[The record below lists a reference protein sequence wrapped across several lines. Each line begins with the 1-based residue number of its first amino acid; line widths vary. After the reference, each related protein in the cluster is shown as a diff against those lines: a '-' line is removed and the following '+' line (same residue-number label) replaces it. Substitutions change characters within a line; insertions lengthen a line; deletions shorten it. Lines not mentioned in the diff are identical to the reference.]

1 MKETTI
7 GIDLLKVIFRW
18 RKLFLIVIL
27 LSVTVSV
34 IITSPAFMPPLYK
47 SETIIYPP
55 ATYSTKAL
63 AEFDLRLG
71 ADKDI
76 DEHIQMLKSGILR
89 DSIIKKYNLL
99 EHYSIDPNS
108 TSKRADLHAI
118 YDDRV
123 KIERTRY
130 NSISVTVYDTDP
142 EVAAKIAA
150 DIVKTGDDVKGYII
164 KQNLRIAYRTVEKEY
179 YDKIREFDA
188 MGAEIKLF
196 TAGEI
201 KTDAFD
207 ALNKNTT
214 EKLNNQ
220 LELRNAIKRAQGKS
234 NKPLLD
240 LLYNYEAKWNAL
252 NELQESM
259 TIATAKLNNK
269 INSSYIVTPA
279 EIADRK
285 SSPLRSVIIIV
296 ATLGSLLVALLI
308 TIAIENLSRI
318 RETLNS

>member
-1 MKETTI
+1 MKESTI
-7 GIDLLKVIFRW
+7 GIDILKIMIRW
-18 RKLFLIVIL
+18 RKLLFIVTL
-27 LSVTVSV
+27 LSAVLSV
-34 IITSPAFMPPLYK
+34 IFTAPRYMPPLYK

-89 DSIIKKYNLL
+89 DSIIEKYDLL
-99 EHYSIDPNS
+99 HHYSIDPS
-108 TSKRADLHAI
+108 SSSKRADLHSI
-118 YDDRV
+118 YEDRV

-130 NSISVTVYDTDP
+130 NSISVKVYDTDP
-142 EVAAKIAA
+142 EIAAKIAT

-164 KQNLRIAYRTVEKEY
+164 KQNLRIAYGTVEKEY

-188 MGAEIKLF
+188 MSAEIKAF

-207 ALNKNTT
+207 VLNKNTT

-220 LELRNAIKRAQGKS
+220 LELRNAIKKTQGKS

-279 EIADRK
+279 EVADRK
-285 SSPLRSVIIIV
+285 SSPMRSIIILV
-296 ATLGSLLVALLI
+296 TTLGSFLVALLI
-308 TIAIENLSRI
+308 AIGLENFAQLK
-318 RETLNS
+318 ETLKS